1 MFDNSEVIRQFAAE
15 GATHLYS
22 SLPSVLTPADLYRVK
37 DDPAYRALIAGS
49 NIYLVVRRRR
59 IYLDSHGF
67 HLDGRTVSGFF
78 LVPRIDGYL
87 RVPFSHEISA
97 ASVAT
102 DEPIEEVAIAVNGT
116 AMIVTTQSR
125 VVIVAA
131 HVLIANALSTLEPED
146 TDMDVLYA
154 GQSLGKTGQR
164 TAIDRLLAHTT
175 LQRILA
181 ESSTH
186 MPECEILLLLYRFE
200 HGRTMISNA
209 GDFNV
214 ESLASRAEES
224 VHVDRLRNVQLK
236 RNEVVSLS
244 EAALINHFKPHYNML
259 LKSTNF
265 AARSKLT
272 VIKKLLEKGITGLM
286 VEICS
291 SNLRARLGTA
301 HALPLDLEEVMGR
314 EILDGLKISDEYTRQ
329 GWKDEVNR
337 MAHTHYARYPL
348 TTVQERETFLHG
360 MVWNG
365 ETERHPM
372 WPPHGKSSAE

>member
-1 MFDNSEVIRQFAAE
+1 MTESLLITLF
-15 GATHLYS
+15 S
-22 SLPSVLTPADLYRVK
+22 SLPSVLTPADLCRVK
-37 DDPAYRALIAGS
+37 EDPAYKALIAGS

-59 IYLDSHGF
+59 IYLDSYEF
-67 HLDGRTVSGFF
+67 RLDERTVHGFF
-78 LVPRIDGYL
+78 LVPSEEGYL
-87 RVPFSHEISA
+87 RVPFLYDLNEVSI
-97 ASVAT
+97 AT
-102 DEPIEEVAIAVNGT
+102 DESIEEVAIAVNGT

-125 VVIVAA
+125 IVTIAA
-131 HVLIANALSTLEPED
+131 HVIIANAMSMLESED
-146 TDMDVLYA
+146 TDMDVLYV

-186 MPECEILLLLYRFE
+186 LPEYEILLLLYRFE

-214 ESLASRAEES
+214 ESLASKAKDS
-224 VHVDRLRNVQLK
+224 LHFDRLRDVQLK

-244 EAALINHFKPHYNML
+244 EAALINHFKPHYNMQ

-265 AARSKLT
+265 AARSKLV
-272 VIKKLLEKGITGLM
+272 VIKRLLGKGITGLM

-291 SNLRARLGTA
+291 SNLRARLGTI
-301 HALPLDLEEVMGR
+301 HALPLNLEEVMGR
-314 EILDGLKISDEYTRQ
+314 GILDGLKISDEHTRQ
-329 GWKDEVNR
+329 AWKEEVNR

-348 TTVQERETFLHG
+348 TTIQERETFLHG

-365 ETERHPM
+365 ETERVPM
-372 WPPHGKSSAE
+372 WPTHEKSNDA

>member
-1 MFDNSEVIRQFAAE
+1 
-15 GATHLYS
+15 
-22 SLPSVLTPADLYRVK
+22 
-37 DDPAYRALIAGS
+37 
-49 NIYLVVRRRR
+49 
-59 IYLDSHGF
+59 
-67 HLDGRTVSGFF
+67 
-78 LVPRIDGYL
+78 
-87 RVPFSHEISA
+87 
-97 ASVAT
+97 
-102 DEPIEEVAIAVNGT
+102 
-116 AMIVTTQSR
+116 
-125 VVIVAA
+125 
-131 HVLIANALSTLEPED
+131 
-146 TDMDVLYA
+146 
-154 GQSLGKTGQR
+154 
-164 TAIDRLLAHTT
+164 
-175 LQRILA
+175 
-181 ESSTH
+181 

-214 ESLASRAEES
+214 ESLAPRAEES

-265 AARSKLT
+265 AARSKLS
-272 VIKKLLEKGITGLM
+272 VIKRLLGKGITGLM

-291 SNLRARLGTA
+291 SNLRGRLGTA
-301 HALPLDLEEVMGR
+301 HALPLDLEAVMGR
-314 EILDGLKISDEYTRQ
+314 EILEGLKISDEYTRQ

-348 TTVQERETFLHG
+348 TTLQERETFLHG

-372 WPPHGKSSAE
+372 WPPHAKSSDV